1 MATSQPFEQSTPAE
15 ASGGRNGVWILVV
28 RMWMVLPPLDKTN
41 ARSIFESVRVCERF
55 RAGAILLLLVGT
67 GRRPDEAVRHIRTIG
82 KHVFQLSSV
91 AMAVKGLCC
100 DQIEPY
106 RSPIA

>member
-1 MATSQPFEQSTPAE
+1 MDF
-15 ASGGRNGVWILVV
+15 GGQNVDGSSPIGQ
-28 RMWMVLPPLDKTN
+28 DK
-41 ARSIFESVRVCERF
+41 RPIDFESVRVCERF
-55 RAGAILLLLVGT
+55 RAGAILLHLVGT

-82 KHVFQLSSV
+82 KHVFQLSGV
-91 AMAVKGLCC
+91 AMAVKGFCR